1 MSSLIAFI
9 FEGFNMTKEERA
21 EYGRKYREANKEIL
35 EKKRKQYCEANKEI
49 LGKKRK
55 QYCEAN
61 KEKIAERK
69 RKYYEANKEKFAEY
83 NKQYREANKE
93 KTADLNRQWIINNR
107 AKRNIY
113 KKEYKKQKLHNDPL
127 FKLTTNLRSLI
138 SGSFKRKGYKKGS
151 KTEQILGCSFLDFKE
166 YIEEQFTQ
174 GMNWANYGQ
183 WHIDHIIPIS
193 VAENE
198 AQILILNRYQN
209 LRPLWADENLSKSD
223 SVPWELIL

>member
-9 FEGFNMTKEERA
+9 FEGLNMTKEEKA

-35 EKKRKQYCEANKEI
+35 AEKRKK
-49 LGKKRK
+49 
-55 QYCEAN
+55 
-61 KEKIAERK
+61 
-69 RKYYEANKEKFAEY
+69 
-83 NKQYREANKE
+83 YREANKE
-93 KTADLNRQWIINNR
+93 KFDEYSKKYREANKEKIADLNRQWIINNR

-138 SGSFKRKGYKKGS
+138 SGSLKRQGYKKGS

>member
-21 EYGRKYREANKEIL
+21 EYNKKYREANKERIA
-35 EKKRKQYCEANKEI
+35 ERKIKYYEANKEI

-69 RKYYEANKEKFAEY
+69 RKYYEANKEKIAEG
-83 NKQYREANKE
+83 NRRYREANKE
-93 KTADLNRQWIINNR
+93 IIAERNRRYFEANKGKR
-107 AKRNIY
+107 AKY
-113 KKEYKKQKLHNDPL
+113 EKQRKDNDPL
-127 FKLTTNLRSLI
+127 FKLTKNLRSLI

>member
-1 MSSLIAFI
+1 
-9 FEGFNMTKEERA
+9 
-21 EYGRKYREANKEIL
+21 
-35 EKKRKQYCEANKEI
+35 
-49 LGKKRK
+49 
-55 QYCEAN
+55 
-61 KEKIAERK
+61 
-69 RKYYEANKEKFAEY
+69 
-83 NKQYREANKE
+83 
-93 KTADLNRQWIINNR
+93 
-107 AKRNIY
+107 
-113 KKEYKKQKLHNDPL
+113 
-127 FKLTTNLRSLI
+127 

>member
-9 FEGFNMTKEERA
+9 FEGLNMTKEERA
-21 EYGRKYREANKEIL
+21 EYGRKYREANKERIA
-35 EKKRKQYCEANKEI
+35 ERKIKYYEANKEI

-69 RKYYEANKEKFAEY
+69 RKYYEANKEKIAEG
-83 NKQYREANKE
+83 NRRYREANKE
-93 KTADLNRQWIINNR
+93 NIAEGNRRYREANKGKR
-107 AKRNIY
+107 AKY
-113 KKEYKKQKLHNDPL
+113 EKQRKDNDPL
-127 FKLTTNLRSLI
+127 FKLTKNLRSLI
-138 SGSFKRKGYKKGS
+138 SGSFKRQGYKKGS

>member
-9 FEGFNMTKEERA
+9 FEGLNMTKEEKA

-35 EKKRKQYCEANKEI
+35 AEKRKKYCEANKE
-49 LGKKRK
+49 R
-55 QYCEAN
+55 
-61 KEKIAERK
+61 IAE
-69 RKYYEANKEKFAEY
+69 YS
-83 NKQYREANKE
+83 KQYREANKE
-93 KTADLNRQWIINNR
+93 KI
-107 AKRNIY
+107 AKY
-113 KKEYKKQKLHNDPL
+113 EKQKLHNDPL
-127 FKLTTNLRSLI
+127 FKLTKNLRSLI
-138 SGSFKRKGYKKGS
+138 SGSFKRQGYKKGS